1 MYTDCAFIST
11 YLASVLASKFNAIC
25 NTAHFWYHLFEF
37 IMDRPRLEVQK
48 AAQEYF
54 DGILQTNNITIT
66 EHTKVVVAHLRR
78 GDYVG
83 KKDIHGLLTRD
94 YYQEGVKMILSRVA
108 KQDPQAATEG
118 PVHRMNGSKIIE

>member
-1 MYTDCAFIST
+1 
-11 YLASVLASKFNAIC
+11 
-25 NTAHFWYHLFEF
+25 
-37 IMDRPRLEVQK
+37 MDRPRLEVQK

-54 DGILQTNNITIT
+54 DGILQTNNITVT
-66 EHTKVVVAHLRR
+66 AHTKVVVAHLRR

-94 YYQEGVKMILSRVA
+94 YYQEGVKMILSRVT

-118 PVHRMNGSKIIE
+118 SVHRMNASLLNELD